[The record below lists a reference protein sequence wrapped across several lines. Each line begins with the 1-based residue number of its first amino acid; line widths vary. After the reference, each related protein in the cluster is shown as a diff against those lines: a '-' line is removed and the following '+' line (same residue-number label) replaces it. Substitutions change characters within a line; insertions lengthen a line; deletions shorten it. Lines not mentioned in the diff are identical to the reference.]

1 MFHSLDLQENAAG
14 CWHACLLFCMCC
26 RPLTMNEQITC
37 AHTTSQLY
45 TYTYYAYIHTYIV
58 ARGGQTHSCRMC
70 LQHMMPVHVRR
81 ECHLIQSTLAV
92 LCVSV
97 SSSAAGLLNM
107 TLCVVTLCSL
117 FHCHPST
124 SLTLNWSL
132 FNSALRSMDSQGT
145 TYYNHISDRCT
156 SVIALYVYSAG
167 VVNSDR
173 NAITKV
179 DARTQGTN
187 GTCHS
192 VKVELDNCSAS
203 LDGAYINK
211 STTASVDGVR
221 LSAKQSHIR
230 VSVPNYEA
238 SRSIALWVTCT
249 TRRSESLLK
258 VETGWSQLQLSDW
271 RLHLCSFVFKH
282 IIVFMG
288 YIYRY
293 NDELWNSTKMVI
305 IIYISV

>member
-1 MFHSLDLQENAAG
+1 MAIKWTCEWCSIHWTFKRMQQVVDMPASFFACAAVLSL
-14 CWHACLLFCMCC
+14 W
-26 RPLTMNEQITC
+26 MNKSHV
-37 AHTTSQLY
+37 HTTSQL
-45 TYTYYAYIHTYIV
+45 YIHTYIV
-58 ARGGQTHSCRMC
+58 ARGGQTHSCLMC
-70 LQHMMPVHVRR
+70 LQHIMPVHVRR

-167 VVNSDR
+167 VVNTDM
-173 NAITKV
+173 NVITKV

-192 VKVELDNCSAS
+192 VKFDLDNCSAS
-203 LDGAYINK
+203 LDGTYINK
-211 STTASVDGVR
+211 SSTALVDGVR
-221 LSAKQSHIR
+221 LSVRQSHIR
-230 VSVPNYEA
+230 VSVPNYEV

-282 IIVFMG
+282 IIVFMD
-288 YIYRY
+288 YIMDTMMSYEIQQRW
-293 NDELWNSTKMVI
+293 L
-305 IIYISV
+305 